1 MLKNKEGKAEGAVCI
16 ARDVTERKE
25 AEDALRESEKELH
38 FLSSQLLT
46 AQEKERK
53 RLSIELHD
61 ELGQSLLVLKLKLRS
76 IQEGLQTDQV
86 RIRAEC
92 DEGIAY
98 INEVIEN
105 VRRLSRDLSPSI
117 LENLGL
123 SAAIRWL
130 VDAFTKHTKIGCSLD
145 MREIENVFSEEEEI
159 TIYRMIQECLTN
171 IAKDAQA
178 THVSLVVREQ
188 EGCAFFQVEDN
199 GRGFNVR
206 ETFSKDPGKKGLG
219 LAAMYERTRM
229 LGGSID
235 IGSQEGVG
243 TRITFTAPLDDGGY
257 QK

>member
-1 MLKNKEGKAEGAVCI
+1 MSIYNC
-16 ARDVTERKE
+16 RCRVT
-25 AEDALRESEKELH
+25 
-38 FLSSQLLT
+38 
-46 AQEKERK
+46 
-53 RLSIELHD
+53 
-61 ELGQSLLVLKLKLRS
+61 
-76 IQEGLQTDQV
+76 
-86 RIRAEC
+86 
-92 DEGIAY
+92 Y

-145 MREIENVFSEEEEI
+145 MMEIENVFSEEEEI

-171 IAKDAQA
+171 IAKHAQA
-178 THVSLVVREQ
+178 THVYLVIREQ
-188 EGCAFFQVEDN
+188 EGCALFQVEDN

-206 ETFSKDPGKKGLG
+206 EAFSKDSGKKGFG
-219 LAAMYERTRM
+219 LSSMYERTRM

-235 IGSQEGVG
+235 ISSQEGSG
-243 TRITFTAPLDDGGY
+243 TRITFTVPLDDGGY